1 MATRAVYQ
9 QGNSLLIIR
18 TFSPNKSIK
27 GAECVYIVPFARPSS
42 AAPGAEQMA

>member
-1 MATRAVYQ
+1 MATHAMYQ
-9 QGNSLLIIR
+9 QGNGLLIIR

-27 GAECVYIVPFARPSS
+27 EAERVYIVPFARPSS